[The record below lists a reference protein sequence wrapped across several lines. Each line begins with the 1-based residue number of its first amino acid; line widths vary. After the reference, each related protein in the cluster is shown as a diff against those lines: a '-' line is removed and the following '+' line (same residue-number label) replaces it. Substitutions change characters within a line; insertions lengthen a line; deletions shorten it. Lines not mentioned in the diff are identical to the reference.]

1 MQGRSLGITVVL
13 AILTACAP
21 VSRDVFPPSPP
32 ASPIQVRDDTT
43 LYRHA
48 VDLLRTGNY
57 AQAQPVLRELTS
69 NFPRSSYT
77 PSAAIY
83 LKLLDEIETLTTQ
96 VTRCQKDMA
105 KLQRDLKDTKGALDK
120 ALTEK
125 QQLAKELEELE
136 KDLEYLKTVEVEL
149 QKRIKSLR

>member
-1 MQGRSLGITVVL
+1 MQGRSLGLAVVL
-13 AILTACAP
+13 AILAACAP
-21 VSRDVFPPSPP
+21 VSRDVPPPSAPLSLTQ
-32 ASPIQVRDDTT
+32 AHDDTT

-48 VDLLRTGNY
+48 VDLLRAGNY
-57 AQAQPVLRELTS
+57 AQAQPVLRELTGK
-69 NFPRSSYT
+69 FPRSSYT
-77 PSAAIY
+77 PSAEIY
-83 LKLLDEIETLTTQ
+83 LKLLDEIETLTAQ

-136 KDLEYLKTVEVEL
+136 QDLEYLKTVEVEL